1 MHSADQSSPKE
12 PEEASASG
20 SFERPIFISTITTET
35 FYPLPD
41 GETCQS
47 FIGGSPRNPI
57 PCSFFDSFKDD
68 DWRETSYSSFLI
80 AFGVLG
86 GLVCL
91 GFLIYVIKTAIKG
104 GDQNEHAQDREH
116 DVEMKVIERSRS
128 PEVAGEGRCG
138 VAEIE
143 DQQSL
148 PDTSEDESTQG
159 NRNEIVVHALVER
172 AQDDEVEYQDEYQ
185 ELQLWDE
192 TSSQG
197 YQAAG
202 EGRCGVA
209 EIEDQQSLPDTSE
222 DESTQEDREHNVEMK
237 VIDRSRSPE
246 AAGEGRCGVAEI
258 EDQQS
263 LPDTSEDESTQ
274 EDKREVVEHAAV
286 ERTEEDG
293 QDKQQRNRNE
303 IVVHALVERSQ
314 DDEVEYQDEYQELSW
329 WDETSSQGY
338 QSDKV

>member
-1 MHSADQSSPKE
+1 MYSADQSSPKE

-20 SFERPIFISTITTET
+20 SLERPTFISTITTET

-41 GETCQS
+41 GETCHS

-57 PCSFFDSFKDD
+57 PCSFFESFKDD
-68 DWRETSYSSFLI
+68 EWRETSYFTFLI
-80 AFGVLG
+80 AFGMLS

-116 DVEMKVIERSRS
+116 NVEMKVIERSRS
-128 PEVAGEGRCG
+128 PEGVGEGRCE

-148 PDTSEDESTQG
+148 SDTSVDESTQG

-197 YQAAG
+197 YQGVG
-202 EGRCGVA
+202 EGRCEVA
-209 EIEDQQSLPDTSE
+209 EIEDQQSLSDTSV
-222 DESTQEDREHNVEMK
+222 DESTQ
-237 VIDRSRSPE
+237 
-246 AAGEGRCGVAEI
+246 G
-258 EDQQS
+258 
-263 LPDTSEDESTQ
+263 
-274 EDKREVVEHAAV
+274 
-286 ERTEEDG
+286 
-293 QDKQQRNRNE
+293 NRNE

-314 DDEVEYQDEYQELSW
+314 DDEVEYQDEYQDLSW

>member
-1 MHSADQSSPKE
+1 MYSADQSSPKE

-20 SFERPIFISTITTET
+20 SLERPTFISTITTET

-41 GETCQS
+41 GETCHS

-57 PCSFFDSFKDD
+57 PCSFFESFKDD
-68 DWRETSYSSFLI
+68 EWRETSYFTFLI
-80 AFGVLG
+80 AFGMLS

-116 DVEMKVIERSRS
+116 NVEMKVIERSRS
-128 PEVAGEGRCG
+128 PEGVGEGRCE

-148 PDTSEDESTQG
+148 SDTSVDESTQDDKREVVEHAAVERTEDEG
-159 NRNEIVVHALVER
+159 EDKNQRNRNEIVVHALVER

-197 YQAAG
+197 YQGVG
-202 EGRCGVA
+202 EGRCEVA
-209 EIEDQQSLPDTSE
+209 EIEDQQSLSDTSV
-222 DESTQEDREHNVEMK
+222 DESTQ
-237 VIDRSRSPE
+237 
-246 AAGEGRCGVAEI
+246 G
-258 EDQQS
+258 
-263 LPDTSEDESTQ
+263 
-274 EDKREVVEHAAV
+274 
-286 ERTEEDG
+286 
-293 QDKQQRNRNE
+293 NRNE

-314 DDEVEYQDEYQELSW
+314 DDEVEYQDEYQDLSW